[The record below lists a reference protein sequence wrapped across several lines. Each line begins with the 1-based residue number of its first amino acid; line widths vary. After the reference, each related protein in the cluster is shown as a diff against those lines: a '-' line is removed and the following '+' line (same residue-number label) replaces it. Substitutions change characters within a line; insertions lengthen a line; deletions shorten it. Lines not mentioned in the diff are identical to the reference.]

1 MSAAAPAL
9 LEARGVTRDFKVGG
23 GLLGRSATLRAV
35 DDVDLDV
42 RAGEVLT
49 IVGESG
55 SGKTTLA
62 RCIVG
67 LHSNWT
73 GEITFDGGRLVPGA
87 RDRPRETL
95 RRVQYIFQN
104 PYTSLN
110 PRKTVGQIV
119 AQPLEQLLGLPYRER
134 AERATRVLEDVSLG
148 SDFAGRYPDQLS
160 GGERQR
166 VAIARALVV
175 EPDLLVCDEVTS
187 ALDVSVQAV
196 IVEELRRLQR
206 ERHLAMIFI
215 THNLALV
222 RSIAQSAVV
231 LRDGAVVEA
240 GPVEQILEHP
250 ADPYTIRL
258 IADVPRL
265 AAPGPQREAGAAQ
278 PGG

>member
-1 MSAAAPAL
+1 
-9 LEARGVTRDFKVGG
+9 VTQI
-23 GLLGRSATLRAV
+23 RSADTGRPAVVTGRAAGGPAATLSLREVSARYGRAQV
-35 DDVDLDV
+35 LSGIELDV
-42 RAGEVLT
+42 PPESCVAV
-49 IVGESG
+49 VGESG

-134 AERATRVLEDVSLG
+134 AERAARVLEDVSLG
-148 SDFAGRYPDQLS
+148 GDFAGRYPDQL
-160 GGERQR
+160 
-166 VAIARALVV
+166 
-175 EPDLLVCDEVTS
+175 S

-196 IVEELRRLQR
+196 IVKELRRLQR

-240 GPVEQILEHP
+240 GPVEQILERP

-258 IADVPRL
+258 IADVPKL
-265 AAPGPQREAGAAQ
+265 AAPGPQREAGGAAATGAAA
-278 PGG
+278 P